1 MLTRLL
7 LLLLLAPLVPAPALA
22 VPSARFFKCAP
33 PQGGPDTFPYPF
45 PAVPRQPVTV
55 QTSYSGLGGT
65 GHGQASFPG
74 ASPSW
79 GEANSVATS
88 VNVSKV
94 LNAFGSPGSAQT
106 GEELGR
112 SNELWEVTSDLDD
125 FTFSAFVALVCSSAP
140 CGAQSLVNVRLR
152 DVGGSHGATLPR
164 FSALAP
170 DDYDLSPYAPATVSV
185 TGRTTYV
192 PGKGTITKLDESAEI
207 RISQALIFRQWT
219 ATDLFAG
226 RVHPTPASTT
236 VNGIPKQ
243 FMQVLPP
250 TPRFNFSQVG
260 AGHAS
265 QYHHFNWYQ
274 ELYDYRRGSTGP
286 TDGVHMTPAELK
298 RDRDWQDRWYGPD
311 PALNRQFGAK
321 VDKYL
326 PYFDEELIAGRDA
339 YFWSNRQHGLFF
351 QDIPKLKQVGDQAF
365 YRTVL
370 LGVRPDGICE
380 NLSKSGAENAAEFKF
395 AWSYRQT
402 SPPKTGTGSIVQ
414 LLENIDDTIE
424 GVGEGE
430 VTLIATGEDAGD
442 FEGLV
447 DEDGDLSV
455 AATDNCPTRYN
466 FDQSETD
473 GDGVGDACDDCTEIA
488 NELQIDTDLDGYGN
502 ACDADLNQDGIVNF
516 ADLAILKGKFFQQDA
531 NADLT
536 GDNLVNFADLA
547 RMKALFFQPPGPSGL
562 HPQAP

>member
-7 LLLLLAPLVPAPALA
+7 LLLLLASLVPEPALA

-33 PQGGPDTFPYPF
+33 PQGPPESFPYPF
-45 PAVPRQPVTV
+45 PAEPRQAVTV
-55 QTSYSGLGGT
+55 QRSYSGLSGGT
-65 GHGQASFPG
+65 AASASFPG

-79 GEANSVATS
+79 GEATGVATS
-88 VNVSKV
+88 VNVGKV
-94 LNAFGSPGSAQT
+94 MNAFASPAGANI

-112 SNELWEVTSDLDD
+112 SNEAWTVNSRFHD
-125 FTFSAFVALVCSSAP
+125 FGFSAFVSIICGSTP
-140 CGAQSLVNVRLR
+140 CGPQNIQGFRLQS
-152 DVGGSHGATLPR
+152 VGGNRFLSLPR
-164 FSALAP
+164 FSPNAP
-170 DDYDLSPYAPATVSV
+170 DAYDLSPYAAATVNVSLA
-185 TGRTTYV
+185 TTYV
-192 PGKGTITKLDESAEI
+192 PGKGSISSLDETADI
-207 RISQALIFRQWT
+207 RIDQALIFRPWAT
-219 ATDLFAG
+219 TDLFAG
-226 RVHPTPASTT
+226 RVHPTPAYAT
-236 VNGIPKQ
+236 VQGIPKQ
-243 FMQVLPP
+243 HMKVLPP
-250 TPRFNFSQVG
+250 TARFNFSQVG

-274 ELYDYRRGSTGP
+274 ELYDYRRDSTSP
-286 TDGVHMTPAELK
+286 ADGVHMTAAELK
-298 RDRDWQDRWYGPD
+298 RDRDWQDRGFGPD
-311 PALNRQFGAK
+311 PALNSQFGAK

-326 PYFDEELIAGRDA
+326 PYFDEELIAGRDS

-351 QDIPKLKQVGDQAF
+351 QDIPKLKKVGDQAF

-370 LGVRPDGICE
+370 LGVRPDGVCE
-380 NLSKSGAENAAEFKF
+380 NLSKAPVANAAEFKF

-402 SPPKTGTGSIVQ
+402 SPPDTGTGSIVQ
-414 LLENIDDTIE
+414 LLENVDETIA

-447 DEDGDLSV
+447 DEDFDQSV
-455 AATDNCPTRYN
+455 ALTDNCASTYN
-466 FDQSETD
+466 FDQLDTEA
-473 GDGVGDACDDCTEIA
+473 DGVGDACDDCMLVA

-516 ADLAILKGKFFQQDA
+516 ADLAILKGRFFQQDA